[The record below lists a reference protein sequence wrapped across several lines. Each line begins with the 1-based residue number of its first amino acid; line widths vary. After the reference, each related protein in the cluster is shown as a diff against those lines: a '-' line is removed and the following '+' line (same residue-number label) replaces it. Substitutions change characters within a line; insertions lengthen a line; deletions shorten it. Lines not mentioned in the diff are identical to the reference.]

1 MDSEDSD
8 LFTIFVDNLP
18 EDVGLIWFRKFF
30 NQYGVVVD
38 AYIPIKRTK
47 VTKRRFGFVRYN
59 CASSAEVAISKAN
72 GFWIEDRKLFVKWA
86 AFDVHRN
93 KPIQNKVDQVL
104 SNGNGTMTHERKNL
118 VGFGLSFADVV
129 VGRNRSKPIRPSVRV
144 SVDRN
149 KWLDRSAVGW
159 LASPRSMDSLRQ
171 GFIDDGFPNIQ
182 VIEEQGVVINS
193 LEASNRHAL
202 NIHPVD
208 IGDAK
213 DDVSDEVVFNKENV
227 VEGTN
232 SDCCNKSM
240 EGGDESRINVDVD
253 PFMEQDLFGR
263 KTDDFISNSDSLM
276 GDSNEEIESFEDTA
290 AARHLKNEDL
300 DWRKESNFKQ
310 HIKILV
316 AAIMGTTIKRSK
328 PPIYDENPEEEART
342 EELKCLTTPNTHQI
356 VPSSPDLSSKKRKVD
371 D

>member
-1 MDSEDSD
+1 MDSEDSV

-18 EDVGLIWFRKFF
+18 EDVGLIWLRNFF

-38 AYIPIKRTK
+38 AYIPIKRSK

-86 AFDVHRN
+86 AFDVRRN

-104 SNGNGTMTHERKNL
+104 SNGNGTTTREHKNL

-144 SVDRN
+144 SVDGN

-171 GFIDDGFPNIQ
+171 GFIADGFPNIQ
-182 VIEEQGVVINS
+182 LRDMGGNLVLLTFSTLEEMCS
-193 LEASNRHAL
+193 MLEESHLCWLKNWFDDVKKWSPDLKLEIKRE
-202 NIHPVD
+202 
-208 IGDAK
+208 
-213 DDVSDEVVFNKENV
+213 DDVSDEVEFNKENV

-232 SDCCNKSM
+232 PDCCNKSM

-253 PFMEQDLFGR
+253 PFMEPDLIGR
-263 KTDDFISNSDSLM
+263 KTDDSTSNSDSLM
-276 GDSNEEIESFEDTA
+276 GDSNEENESFEDTA
-290 AARHLKNEDL
+290 AARHLINTMED
-300 DWRKESNFKQ
+300 
-310 HIKILV
+310 V
-316 AAIMGTTIKRSK
+316 
-328 PPIYDENPEEEART
+328 
-342 EELKCLTTPNTHQI
+342 EELDALG
-356 VPSSPDLSSKKRKVD
+356 VL
-371 D
+371 